1 MNANKFPLAKQ
12 VVKKVVKKVVKEQ
25 YKELMNDGVPFLQIF
40 PEMIQ
45 EAEIT

>member
-12 VVKKVVKKVVKEQ
+12 VVKEQ

-45 EAEIT
+45 EEEIT

>member
-12 VVKKVVKKVVKEQ
+12 VVKKVVKEQ
-25 YKELMNDGVPFLQIF
+25 YKELMNDSVPFLQIF